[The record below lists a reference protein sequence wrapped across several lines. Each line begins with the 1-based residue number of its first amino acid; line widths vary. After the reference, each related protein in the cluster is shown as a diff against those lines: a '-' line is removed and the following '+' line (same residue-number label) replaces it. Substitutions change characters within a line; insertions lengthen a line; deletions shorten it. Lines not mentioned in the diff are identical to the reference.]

1 MRHLKSP
8 LTQIW
13 RMYRWLAIPAI
24 SYRQI
29 FKAGNFFSEVL
40 PWSLTKPQ
48 MMTLFYVARLISGT

>member
-1 MRHLKSP
+1 
-8 LTQIW
+8 
-13 RMYRWLAIPAI
+13 MYRWLAIPAI